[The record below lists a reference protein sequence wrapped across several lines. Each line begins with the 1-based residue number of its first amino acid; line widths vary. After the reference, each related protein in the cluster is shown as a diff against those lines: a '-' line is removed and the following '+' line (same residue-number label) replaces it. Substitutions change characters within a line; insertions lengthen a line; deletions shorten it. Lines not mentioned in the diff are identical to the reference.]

1 MSYTRQ
7 DGFNREI
14 KVLVSRGGGQYLEFK
29 KKANY
34 TEKIVKEVVTFVN
47 SERGQLLLGV
57 DDEGMAD
64 CFNTAYSY
72 VVFPLLVKV
81 IQALVERLVIV
92 LFIRGCGKRRC

>member
-1 MSYTRQ
+1 M
-7 DGFNREI
+7 DLIEI

-57 DDEGMAD
+57 DDKGMAD

-72 VVFPLLVKV
+72 VVFPSVGG
-81 IQALVERLVIV
+81 ALGHSVVYQGVR
-92 LFIRGCGKRRC
+92 

>member
-1 MSYTRQ
+1 M
-7 DGFNREI
+7 DLREI

-72 VVFPLLVKV
+72 VVFPSVGKSDSGV
-81 IQALVERLVIV
+81 GGALGHSVVYQGVR
-92 LFIRGCGKRRC
+92 